1 MLVFGGGIYIYIYE
15 KNLSYGYF
23 CFFLGTK
30 SSSKINMAASKV
42 HTVKLVMSTAL
53 GEPENIKVSSRLTA
67 GWVLPPKKIKDD
79 EIPTISVDCVVL
91 GDTCDD

>member
-1 MLVFGGGIYIYIYE
+1 
-15 KNLSYGYF
+15 
-23 CFFLGTK
+23 
-30 SSSKINMAASKV
+30 MAASKV

-79 EIPTISVDCVVL
+79 EIPTISVDFVL
-91 GDTCDD
+91 GDTCDDWKTSQVAWVFHNFYRVSRGV